1 MWLVVLHSGVVV
13 MRKLEIDFE
22 ELTQED
28 KLMDTIDYELSIVEL
43 NNHYK
48 KVVLND

>member
-1 MWLVVLHSGVVV
+1 

-22 ELTQED
+22 EITLED

-43 NNHYK
+43 NNHYRK
-48 KVVLND
+48 AVFDD